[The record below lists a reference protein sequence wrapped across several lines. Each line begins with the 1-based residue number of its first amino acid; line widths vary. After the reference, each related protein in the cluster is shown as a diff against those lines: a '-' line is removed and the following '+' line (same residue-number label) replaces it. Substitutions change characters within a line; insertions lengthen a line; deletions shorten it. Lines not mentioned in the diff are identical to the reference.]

1 MRIIAV
7 INQKGGSGKTTTAI
21 NLAAVFARRGDKTLL
36 VDMDPQGHCGLGLAV
51 PEAQIETQIGEA
63 LIAPAGRP
71 MDPDRYLWRVNR
83 TLHLAP
89 STVKLAGVEAARG
102 GLATREDRD
111 TRLLDVLRGMRDT
124 YEWCIVDC
132 PPFIGLLTYNA
143 LRAAGHILIPVETA
157 YFALQGAG
165 RQVATIRALCKRFDA
180 KTPYT
185 IVPTMYDKTSDL
197 QNDVLGELRTRFKE
211 CITPCVIHR
220 DPLLQE
226 CASMGTPVI
235 DYDPSSQGAADYA
248 ALASWL
254 AETKPTEAAPMS
266 EPSVDAWRP
275 SPEGGDGSIEI
286 GSRPTKLATSRA
298 AELAARAR
306 SLSFRMNDK
315 SADKSV
321 GAGGGTGPVC
331 AVEKKAEDV
340 RPAARVFGVQITSRG
355 VLFVQPGGP
364 HLKVSVAG
372 DHNGWSGDATCLTY
386 NERMGVH
393 EGVVSMGKG
402 RHLYRIVVNGRWMAD
417 PFNPNSQSNPF
428 GDVDSVIEVPAVV
441 HAVEEVTR

>member
-1 MRIIAV
+1 LRIIAV

-21 NLAAVFARRGDKTLL
+21 NLAAVFARRGEKTLL

-63 LIAPAGRP
+63 LIAPTGRP

-111 TRLLDVLRGMRDT
+111 TRLLDVLRGMRET

-143 LRAAGHILIPVETA
+143 LRAAGHVLIPVETA
-157 YFALQGAG
+157 YFALQGAS
-165 RQVATIRALCKRFDA
+165 RQVGTIRALCKRFDA

-185 IVPTMYDKTSDL
+185 IVPTMHDKTSEL
-197 QNDVLGELRTRFKE
+197 QKDVLGELRTRFKD

-220 DPLLQE
+220 DPMLQE

-235 DYDPSSQGAADYA
+235 DYNPTSQGATDYA

-254 AETKPTEAAPMS
+254 TETKPTEAAPMA
-266 EPSVDAWRP
+266 EPSGGAWRP
-275 SPEGGDGSIEI
+275 GPEGERGEVEI
-286 GSRPTKLATSRA
+286 GTRPTKLATSRA

-306 SLSFRMNDK
+306 SLSLRMNEKSDDK
-315 SADKSV
+315 KVDD
-321 GAGGGTGPVC
+321 AGGTAPGC
-331 AVEKKAEDV
+331 EVEKKADDA

-364 HLKVSVAG
+364 HLSVSVAG
-372 DHNGWSGDATCLTY
+372 DHNGWSGEATRLTY

-393 EGVVSMGKG
+393 EGVVEMGSG

-428 GDVDSVIEVPAVV
+428 GDVDSVVEVPARVG
-441 HAVEEVTR
+441 AVEEVAR